1 MDFLARVVP
10 AVMAQAGMTNFS
22 ILVLDILGKQIQKKG
37 NGWVIEYKLHRA
49 TTNMLNQE

>member
-22 ILVLDILGKQIQKKG
+22 ILVLDICICKTNQKKG
-37 NGWVIEYKLHRA
+37 NCWVIDYKLHGA
-49 TTNMLNQE
+49 TTNLLN